1 MANRKFSLILLSHDL
16 SKKVEFTFSRSK
28 AKALL
33 AGIVASFLLFNGVT
47 GFLASRMVGD
57 SDKAQL
63 EAENQALR
71 EQLANFDTQIKSVE
85 QKLSTLAETDNMLRL
100 MADLPVLSDDIRG
113 VGVGGTA
120 EILPPGPVIPE
131 ATELASVLDKLDREI
146 ELQKTSFREIHSKLE
161 KNAELLESLPTLNP
175 CEAGYYTSGFG
186 VRVDPF
192 TKKATHHDGI
202 DFSAPRGTPVI
213 STAAGTVIY
222 AGRYYNYGQFIV
234 IDHGGGYQ
242 TAYGHLHKISVRK
255 GQKISKGMVIGQVG
269 STGRSTAPHLHY
281 EVRVNGV
288 AVNPLDYVFEEV
300 ESFPGFA
307 RTEAPAETAASDE
320 VDG

>member
-16 SKKVEFTFSRSK
+16 SKKVEFTFSRAK

-33 AGIVASFLLFNGVT
+33 AGLVASFLLFNVVT

-71 EQLANFDTQIKSVE
+71 EQLATFDNKIKSVE

-100 MADLPVLSDDIRG
+100 MADLPVIAEDVRK
-113 VGVGGTA
+113 VGVGGTV
-120 EILPPGPVIPE
+120 ELLPPGPMVPE
-131 ATELASVLDKLDREI
+131 ATELASVLDKLDREL

-161 KNAELLESLPTLNP
+161 QNVQLLESLPTLRP

-192 TKKATHHDGI
+192 TKKATHHDGMDI
-202 DFSAPRGTPVI
+202 SAPRGTPVI

-255 GQKISKGMVIGQVG
+255 GQKVNKGMVIGQVG

-288 AVNPLDYVFEEV
+288 AVNPLDYVFEEIDT
-300 ESFPGFA
+300 FPGFA
-307 RTEAPAETAASDE
+307 RTDAPAVAEDTE
-320 VDG
+320 QVDG

>member
-16 SKKVEFTFSRSK
+16 SKKVEFTFTRAK

-33 AGIVASFLLFNGVT
+33 AGLVASFLLFNGVT
-47 GFLASRMVGD
+47 GFLASRIAAD
-57 SDKAQL
+57 SGKAQL
-63 EAENQALR
+63 EAENSALR
-71 EQLANFDTQIKSVE
+71 EQLAKFDTKIKSVE

-100 MADLPVLSDDIRG
+100 MADLPLLPADVRK

-120 EILPPGPVIPE
+120 ELLPPGPMVPE
-131 ATELASVLDKLDREI
+131 AQELTGILDRLDREL

-161 KNAELLESLPTLNP
+161 SNAALLEHLPTLRP
-175 CEAGYYTSGFG
+175 CDTGYFSSGFG

-192 TKKATHHDGI
+192 TRKATHHDGLDI
-202 DFSAPRGTPVI
+202 SAPRGTPVM
-213 STAAGTVIY
+213 SAAAGTVVY

-234 IDHGGGYQ
+234 VDHGGGYQ

-255 GQKISKGMVIGQVG
+255 GQKVTKGTVIGQVG

-288 AVNPLDYVFEEV
+288 AVNPMDYVFDDKD
-300 ESFPGFA
+300 SFPNM
-307 RTEAPAETAASDE
+307 AEEHSEQGDAS
-320 VDG
+320 GG

>member
-16 SKKVEFTFSRSK
+16 SKKVEFTFSRAK
-28 AKALL
+28 AKALV
-33 AGIVASFLLFNGVT
+33 AGLVASFLLFNGVS
-47 GFLASRMVGD
+47 GFLASRFVGD

-71 EQLANFDTQIKSVE
+71 EQLAKFDTKIKSVE

-100 MADLPVLSDDIRG
+100 MADLPLLPEDVRK

-120 EILPPGPVIPE
+120 ELLPPGPFVPE
-131 ATELASVLDKLDREI
+131 AHELNDILNKLDREL
-146 ELQKTSFREIHSKLE
+146 ELQKTSFREIHSKLDQ
-161 KNAELLESLPTLNP
+161 NAALLEHLPTLRP
-175 CEAGYYTSGFG
+175 CDTGYFSSGFG
-186 VRVDPF
+186 VRHDPF
-192 TKKATHHDGI
+192 TKKATHHDGLDI
-202 DFSAPRGTPVI
+202 SAPRGTPVM

-234 IDHGGGYQ
+234 VDHGGGYQ
-242 TAYGHLHKISVRK
+242 TAYGHLHKILVRK
-255 GQKISKGMVIGQVG
+255 GQKITKGMVIGQVG

-281 EVRVNGV
+281 EVRVNGI
-288 AVNPLDYVFEEV
+288 AVNPMDYVFEETD
-300 ESFPGFA
+300 SFPGFA
-307 RTEAPAETAASDE
+307 DKAQPEDTEPG

>member
-16 SKKVEFTFSRSK
+16 SKKVEFTFSRAK

-33 AGIVASFLLFNGVT
+33 AGLVASFLLFNGVT
-47 GFLASRMVGD
+47 GFLASRFVGD
-57 SDKAQL
+57 SNSAQL
-63 EAENQALR
+63 EAENMALR
-71 EQLANFDTQIKSVE
+71 EQLAKFDTKIKSVE

-100 MADLPVLSDDIRG
+100 MADLPLLSDDIRK

-120 EILPPGPVIPE
+120 ELLPAGPVVPE
-131 ATELASVLDKLDREI
+131 ALEISEVLGKLDREL
-146 ELQKTSFREIHSKLE
+146 ELQKTSFREIHSKLDQ
-161 KNAELLESLPTLNP
+161 NAKLLEHLPTLRP
-175 CEAGYYTSGFG
+175 VDSGYFSSGFG
-186 VRVDPF
+186 VRHDPF
-192 TKKATHHDGI
+192 TKKATHHDGLDI
-202 DFSAPRGTPVI
+202 SAPRGTPVQ

-234 IDHGGGYQ
+234 VDHGGGYQ

-255 GQKISKGMVIGQVG
+255 GQKVTKGTVIGQVG

-288 AVNPLDYVFEEV
+288 AVNPMDYVFEEID
-300 ESFPGFA
+300 SFPGFA
-307 RTEAPAETAASDE
+307 QQAEQDEAAPG

>member
-16 SKKVEFTFSRSK
+16 SKKVEFTFTRAK

-33 AGIVASFLLFNGVT
+33 AGLVVSFLLFNGVT
-47 GFLASRMVGD
+47 GFLASRIAAD
-57 SDKAQL
+57 SGKSQL

-71 EQLANFDTQIKSVE
+71 DQLAKFDTKIKSVE

-100 MADLPVLSDDIRG
+100 MADLPLLSDDVRK

-120 EILPPGPVIPE
+120 EILPPGPMVPE
-131 ATELASVLDKLDREI
+131 AEELSSILDKLDREL
-146 ELQKTSFREIHSKLE
+146 ELQKTSFREIHSKLDQ
-161 KNAELLESLPTLNP
+161 NAALLEHLPTLRP
-175 CEAGYYTSGFG
+175 CDTGYFSSSFG
-186 VRVDPF
+186 VRTDPF
-192 TKKATHHDGI
+192 TKKATHHDGLDI
-202 DFSAPRGTPVI
+202 SAPRGTPVM

-234 IDHGGGYQ
+234 VDHGGGYQ
-242 TAYGHLHKISVRK
+242 TAYGHLHKIVVRK
-255 GQKISKGMVIGQVG
+255 GQKVSKGSVIGEVG

-288 AVNPLDYVFEEV
+288 AVNPMDYVFDEV
-300 ESFPGFA
+300 ESFPKMATDNHGHS
-307 RTEAPAETAASDE
+307 EA